1 MLCQSSKLDLKD
13 LCSSMFVHRF
23 NLYYWILFEWRE
35 WHQAAAALPRAS
47 LPFTDLILFF
57 FFMKDSLPPFRSRVK
72 GFMHLFVCQHKAEA
86 QAQTKRALGSK
97 SQPWEEP
104 QDLFADTLH
113 KWLSVCPVC
122 NWRLWI
128 GYSTF
133 STYPFPA
140 FFFSP
145 SAFKGIRGLFTVQ
158 QKAGSFSLGHFFIGV
173 TNSTGTFCRQE
184 WG

>member
-1 MLCQSSKLDLKD
+1 MLCAKLDLKD

-23 NLYYWILFEWRE
+23 NLYYGILFEWRE
-35 WHQAAAALPRAS
+35 RHQAVAALPQAS
-47 LPFTDLILFF
+47 PSIHGLIWFF
-57 FFMKDSLPPFRSRVK
+57 FFFFFFFFTKDSLPPFRSRVK

-86 QAQTKRALGSK
+86 WAQTKRAQGSK

-128 GYSTF
+128 SYSTF

-140 FFFSP
+140 FFFS
-145 SAFKGIRGLFTVQ
+145 
-158 QKAGSFSLGHFFIGV
+158 FF
-173 TNSTGTFCRQE
+173 CL
-184 WG
+184 